1 MANGDS
7 NQNLGGNLTIA
18 LDSESEMSTQN
29 QSYKRALSKNPAS
42 AKFEAF
48 GLFVSSSLIDLPET
62 NALEL
67 VEKFTSEI
75 VKSLIASKKTAATP
89 ERE

>member
-1 MANGDS
+1 MTNGDIS
-7 NQNLGGNLTIA
+7 QNQNQPIA
-18 LDSESEMSTQN
+18 LDSESEMSTHN
-29 QSYKRALSKNPAS
+29 QSYKHSTPKNPSS

-48 GLFVSSSLIDLPET
+48 GNFIATSLIDLPET

-75 VKSLIASKKTAATP
+75 VKALITSKTTTAAASD
-89 ERE
+89 EKE